1 MNKTVDDAIRSSFLA
16 FAIKSFAQLYAGKEL
31 VVHEYVEFLAWHLDA
46 VVTGKRRRLVV
57 SLPPRHLKTFL
68 ASIWLRFAIY
78 GLQRV
83 ADETTES
90 PPAVTR
96 KVTSCKYI
104 KRSALQPDICT

>member
-1 MNKTVDDAIRSSFLA
+1 MKV
-16 FAIKSFAQLYAGKEL
+16 KS
-31 VVHEYVEFLAWHLDA
+31 VERWH
-46 VVTGKRRRLVV
+46 
-57 SLPPRHLKTFL
+57 
-68 ASIWLRFAIY
+68 AIY

-104 KRSALQPDICT
+104 KRSALQPDICHDVLKAQQKAIDRNPRMPFYNLNIDAGALWARRKIDSLLRSERGHRLRLGYFGR